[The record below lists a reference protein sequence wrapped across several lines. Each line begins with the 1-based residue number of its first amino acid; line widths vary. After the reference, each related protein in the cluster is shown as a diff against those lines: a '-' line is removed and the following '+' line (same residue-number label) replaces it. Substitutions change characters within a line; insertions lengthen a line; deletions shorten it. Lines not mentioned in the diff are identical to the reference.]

1 MFQHRWLIV
10 LAAVLIVAIAL
21 FTLATLL
28 QGSKPPTILSH
39 VGCNTQTSSTNT
51 NSPSTTNLC
60 QRKILVFSKT
70 AAFRHASIPA
80 AIAALKKLAVD
91 HNVAADFT
99 EDATVFNDTNLAQ
112 YDAVVF
118 LLTTGEILN
127 DSQQA
132 AFERYIQS
140 GGGYVG
146 VHSAS
151 DTEYNWSWYGGLVGA
166 YFDRVHGH
174 SKVVQA
180 TIDVVDHTNPSTI
193 MLPTH
198 WIRTDEWYNFAT
210 NPTGHVHVLMT
221 IDERTYKGGV
231 MGPNH
236 PIAWYH
242 DYDGGRAWYTALG
255 HTSESYS
262 EPLFLAHLWGG
273 IIYAMGPKP
282 RSTLISPS
290 QEQLALLF
298 KETHKSLFIEQPAS
312 IRLDESTGEQQVNPS
327 ICRSDQS
334 PFVAPTEGRN
344 GSPPYLVKGAT
355 DSCCTCC

>member
-1 MFQHRWLIV
+1 MFRHRWLIV
-10 LAAVLIVAIAL
+10 VAAILILAIAL

-28 QGSKPPTILSH
+28 QSHNPASTISH
-39 VGCNTQTSSTNT
+39 VGCNTPTSRTNQNNST
-51 NSPSTTNLC
+51 STIPC

-80 AIAALKKLAVD
+80 AIAALKQLAAN

-112 YDAVVF
+112 YDAVIF
-118 LLTTGEILN
+118 LLTTGDVLN
-127 DSQQA
+127 NTQQA
-132 AFERYIQS
+132 AFERYIRS

-146 VHSAS
+146 VHSAT
-151 DTEYNWSWYGGLVGA
+151 DTEYNWSWYGALVGA
-166 YFDRVHGH
+166 YFDRIHGH

-180 TIDVVDHTNPSTI
+180 TIDVIDRTHPSTI

-242 DYDGGRAWYTALG
+242 DYDGGRVWYTALG

-273 IIYAMGPKP
+273 ITYAMGPKP

-290 QEQLALLF
+290 QQHLALLF
-298 KETHKSLFIEQPAS
+298 RETHKSLFFDQLTS
-312 IRLDESTGEQQVNPS
+312 IHLDTSMDKLLLNSSACQSSGGSS
-327 ICRSDQS
+327 ITTTDGHN
-334 PFVAPTEGRN
+334 AA
-344 GSPPYLVKGAT
+344 PPYLTRGT
-355 DSCCTCC
+355 TNSCCTCC